1 MSVTL
6 YEANLR
12 ALLETQE
19 GPVGRYVQ
27 RTAEAVV
34 VQAQNQFND
43 YFHGVLPAEQDI
55 DFSMEGSTATV
66 GYVDSPGKNKARR
79 LAAAEAE
86 GKLTNPP
93 IRQALER
100 VRAGN

>member
-1 MSVTL
+1 
-6 YEANLR
+6 
-12 ALLETQE
+12 
-19 GPVGRYVQ
+19 VQ
-27 RTAEAVV
+27 
-34 VQAQNQFND
+34 FDD

-55 DFSMEGSTATV
+55 DFSMDGSTATV
-66 GYVDSPGKNKARR
+66 GYVDAPNKSKSRR

>member
-6 YEANLR
+6 YEGALR
-12 ALLETQE
+12 ALLDTQE

-27 RTAEAVV
+27 RVAEAVV
-34 VQAQNQFND
+34 VQAQVQFDD

-66 GYVDSPGKNKARR
+66 GYVDGPGKSKSRR